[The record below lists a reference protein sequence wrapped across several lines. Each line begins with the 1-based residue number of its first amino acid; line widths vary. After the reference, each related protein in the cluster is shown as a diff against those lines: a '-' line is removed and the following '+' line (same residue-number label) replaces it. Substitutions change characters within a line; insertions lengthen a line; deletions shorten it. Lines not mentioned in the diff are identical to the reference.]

1 MPIDLTSKIEAL
13 ITALSDDDLAAMSP
27 AELRRLRDLAAGLVL
42 RAGRIEAG
50 PNGHRLLPKQGV
62 LGALHDG
69 ARSE

>member
-13 ITALSDDDLAAMSP
+13 IAALSDDDLAAMRP
-27 AELRRLRDLAAGLVL
+27 AELHRLKHLCQGLVF

-50 PNGHRLLPKQGV
+50 PNGHRLPPKGGV